1 MKKVIVLTLVC
12 AMLISNFTAC
22 GKKEKTVTLTIY
34 SQLANFS
41 GEQMGWSAKIL
52 KDKFNVVPTSS
63 FFPSH
68 FAAKELRNLIVAT
81 YANTAFAIQT

>member
-1 MKKVIVLTLVC
+1 MKKVMKKVIVLTLVC

-22 GKKEKTVTLTIY
+22 GKKEETVTLTIY

-52 KDKFNVVPTSS
+52 KDNCTYYFKNSIITDSKSKLVV
-63 FFPSH
+63 
-68 FAAKELRNLIVAT
+68 V
-81 YANTAFAIQT
+81 